1 MKLDVIC
8 VIAQRVCG
16 FSFKPKL
23 KPPPIETDK
32 LHVAGA
38 VKGHSPV
45 DVSLNSCLYRTG
57 QRNGNGSI

>member
-1 MKLDVIC
+1 MKLYVIC
-8 VIAQRVCG
+8 FNCTEGLWI
-16 FSFKPKL
+16 FFLPKL